1 MMREPARVGGIR
13 RPEEGITMK
22 PWLLAGVGLWMV
34 AGWAWHAV
42 AGELPMPPVE
52 PRIMPPALSWPS
64 ILTSIVY
71 GLIGLILLLIGYYIY
86 EIITPWSVKEELIAH
101 RNPAVGMVVAAF
113 IIGMAI
119 VIAAAII

>member
-1 MMREPARVGGIR
+1 MTREAARVGRIS
-13 RPEEGITMK
+13 RPEEGTTMK
-22 PWLLAGVGLWMV
+22 PWLLGGVGLWMV
-34 AGWAWHAV
+34 AGWAWYAV

-113 IIGMAI
+113 ILGMAI